1 MPTDEPTR
9 FRLHRRLSELLEPDL
24 ADAMMESMPPLPWD
38 QLATKA
44 DITALEPRFDAID
57 RRFAE
62 VDRRFAAVDERFD
75 LLTAHIDGRLES
87 LEGRL
92 SLRWMETTRMIVL
105 ALLVLFVGF
114 AGLAIRLGG

>member
-1 MPTDEPTR
+1 
-9 FRLHRRLSELLEPDL
+9 
-24 ADAMMESMPPLPWD
+24 MMESMPPLPWD
-38 QLATKA
+38 QLATKSDLA
-44 DITALEPRFDAID
+44 ALD

-62 VDRRFAAVDERFD
+62 IDRRFAAVDERFD
-75 LLTAHIDGRLES
+75 LLTAHIDGKLES